1 MDAKNS
7 PAYTNF
13 DKQYIAGQW
22 RDGKLGKSNNDV
34 NPFDNST
41 LVTIPMAGK
50 PDMDEA
56 MAAAKKAQIEWA
68 LTPAADKAAVMY
80 KAADIF
86 MNRKDEIIGWLAK
99 ESGSTLLKAQ
109 IEWDQAR
116 KIVLEAASYPSRV
129 HGRLLAADRGGKE
142 NRIYRLPIGV
152 IAVISPW
159 NFPLH
164 LSIRSI
170 APAIALGNSVVHK
183 PAGDTPVTGGLL
195 IAKIFEEAG
204 LPPGVFNVVVGP
216 ASEIGDYMVCHQ
228 TPRFVSFTGS
238 TAVGK
243 RLGALATEGPMLKQI
258 ALELGGNSPCV
269 ILDDANLD
277 DAVNGAIFGKFLHQ
291 GQICMAINRII
302 VDASIYD
309 TFVDQFTAKAKSLT
323 CGNPAD
329 KGVVIG
335 PLINQQQADSMKEKI
350 EKARAEKARETL
362 TGSIDKLMV
371 TPYVFADVDP
381 HASLSMEETFG
392 PIACIIKAKNEDDA
406 LQIANMTPYG
416 LSSCVFTGDP
426 ERGVRFAQKIDAGM
440 THVNDMPVADLVNAP
455 FGGEKNSGLGR
466 FNGDWLLEEMTTLH
480 WISVMDKPAEY
491 GF

>member
-1 MDAKNS
+1 M
-7 PAYTNF
+7 
-13 DKQYIAGQW
+13 
-22 RDGKLGKSNNDV
+22 GKTNNDV

-99 ESGSTLLKAQ
+99 ESGSTLLKSQ

-323 CGNPAD
+323 CGNPTE

-335 PLINQQQADSMKEKI
+335 PVINQQQADSLKEKV

-362 TGSIDKLMV
+362 TGSIDNLMV

-392 PIACIIKAKNEDDA
+392 PIACILKAKNEDDA

-416 LSSCVFTGDP
+416 LSSCVFSGDP